1 MSWGR
6 EGRQGHM
13 SKKKKIFSYLLLF
26 AMIAVT
32 LVVLLRSF
40 EIQDVFSVLMQAKYE
55 WLFLG
60 CLLIF
65 LYIACEGESMRLICR
80 TIGVNY
86 SVPRGFVYAAIDIY
100 FCAVTPSA
108 TGGAPLMMV
117 YMSKDDIPYT
127 KSSVMVLLNSVMY
140 TLAMVVLVVI
150 SLILCPFILREDHLF
165 FRICLGI
172 GIFCS
177 IGLITLCLLGIFR
190 ESLVERMARKV
201 IRLLSKLHLVRHAEA
216 LEAKLT
222 DTFYEYKQAAR
233 ILRGHPLV
241 MLWAFLLNLAQRAS
255 YYAVA
260 FVAYLALG
268 GTDLATL
275 LPLFAIQAVT
285 SIAVYSIPLPGAMGA
300 SEAML
305 LILYKMVF
313 PEEDERVAALL
324 LTRGISFY
332 LNVIFCAV
340 VTVVHHLRITY
351 KKSPHDL

>member
-1 MSWGR
+1 
-6 EGRQGHM
+6 M

-26 AMIAVT
+26 VMIAIT

-40 EIQDVFSVLMQAKYE
+40 EIKDVFTVLMQAKFE

-65 LYIACEGESMRLICR
+65 IYIACEGESMRLICR
-80 TIGVNY
+80 AIGVNY

-127 KSSVMVLLNSVMY
+127 KSSVMILLNSVMY
-140 TLAMVVLVVI
+140 TLAMVVLVAV
-150 SLILCPFILREDHLF
+150 SLILCPFILREDHPF

-177 IGLITLCLLGIFR
+177 IGLITLCLLGIFC
-190 ESLVERMARKV
+190 ESLVEKMARKI
-201 IRLLSKLHLVRHAEA
+201 IRLLSKLHLVRHADA
-216 LEAKLT
+216 LEQKLT
-222 DTFYEYKQAAR
+222 DVFCEYKQAAR
-233 ILRGHPLV
+233 ILRQHPLV
-241 MLWAFLLNLAQRAS
+241 MLWAFLLNLVQRAA

-260 FVAYLALG
+260 FAAYLALG
-268 GTDLATL
+268 GEDLSML

-285 SIAVYSIPLPGAMGA
+285 SISVYSIPLPGAMGA
-300 SEAML
+300 SEAMF
-305 LILYKMVF
+305 LILYKTIF
-313 PEEDERVAALL
+313 PNEDERVAALL

-340 VTVVHHLRITY
+340 VTVVHHLRVTN
-351 KKSPHDL
+351 KKKLG